1 METLEEWWYNSA
13 QSQFRRCREMSA
25 QEGQLCV
32 AAAFTLLPVGKI
44 GLEVGLG
51 AVEGRKIFSPV
62 EN

>member
-13 QSQFRRCREMSA
+13 QPQFRQYREISA

-32 AAAFTLLPVGKI
+32 AAAFTLLPVGKT
-44 GLEVGLG
+44 GREVSLG
-51 AVEGRKIFSPV
+51 AVEGRKIFSSV